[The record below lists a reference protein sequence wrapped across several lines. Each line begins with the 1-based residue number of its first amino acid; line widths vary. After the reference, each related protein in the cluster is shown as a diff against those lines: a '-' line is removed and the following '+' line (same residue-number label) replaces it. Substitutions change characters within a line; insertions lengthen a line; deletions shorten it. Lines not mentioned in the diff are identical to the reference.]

1 VPFQWWWVQVQ
12 WTTGPSC
19 CARLYSRMHQRST
32 TQVCYQH
39 KCASSTLHRL
49 NHACQANSTFYT
61 SLRVGDHLEL
71 SLHSLN
77 ESSALLKWLY
87 HDDST
92 INTGFSF
99 ITVLLQPGTGV
110 SRASI
115 KIAMFPQESGGG
127 WRKDKARPVVAVSVL
142 CSLHCLDTV
151 SLVTGRTSDL

>member
-1 VPFQWWWVQVQ
+1 M
-12 WTTGPSC
+12 TGPSC
-19 CARLYSRMHQRST
+19 RARLYSRMHQRST

-77 ESSALLKWLY
+77 ESSSLLKWLY

-115 KIAMFPQESGGG
+115 KIATLLPSRVRWWMKKGRGQVSGCGQCFVFP
-127 WRKDKARPVVAVSVL
+127 
-142 CSLHCLDTV
+142 SLLGHC
-151 SLVTGRTSDL
+151 